1 MKRLFGIAVII
12 VVIGL
17 NLDRCGLLTDAWRS
31 PTDSGSESCRIKGN
45 ISQNGE
51 RIYHLPSDEWYD
63 ETHINSS
70 KGERW
75 FCSED
80 EAKAAGWRRAYE

>member
-1 MKRLFGIAVII
+1 MGRLVGIIVII
-12 VVIGL
+12 VVVAL
-17 NLDRCGLLTDAWRS
+17 NIDRCGPLTDLWRS
-31 PTDSGSESCRIKGN
+31 PTDGGSEGCRIKGN
-45 ISQNGE
+45 ISLDGD

-63 ETHINSS
+63 ETRITRS

-80 EAKAAGWRRAYE
+80 EAQAAGWRRAYE